1 MKNIHINNTFHYAI
15 YKTQFFLIRP
25 SESLTMQKSCENALS
40 EHKNSSLDEFLDN
53 VVKFN
58 EKQSQRFLNER
69 FKKFRQAYAFEAKA
83 LPSPK
88 EISAAIDSNFSKF
101 IIVS

>member
-1 MKNIHINNTFHYAI
+1 
-15 YKTQFFLIRP
+15 
-25 SESLTMQKSCENALS
+25 MQKSCEKALS
-40 EHKNSSLDEFLDN
+40 EHKNSFLDEFMDN
-53 VVKFN
+53 VCKFN